1 MFLANKYINRDVVI
15 CYGDVLFKAKLFN
28 HMKSKEN
35 IMPVYTKWLWLW
47 KKRMNNRMIKLDA
60 EELIIDKN
68 ILKSIGG
75 KIKNKLPKYQY
86 MGIFK
91 LKLKTF
97 RKMNIFYK
105 KLKNKKI
112 DMTSFIDLCIKEKN
126 TFDKSYKIF

>member
-1 MFLANKYINRDVVI
+1 MALVV
-15 CYGDVLFKAKLFN
+15 
-28 HMKSKEN
+28 E
-35 IMPVYTKWLWLW
+35 
-47 KKRMNNRMIKLDA
+47 KRMNNRMIKLDA

-97 RKMNIFYK
+97 RKMNIF
-105 KLKNKKI
+105 KKI
-112 DMTSFIDLCIKEKN
+112 KK
-126 TFDKSYKIF
+126 KKK